1 MHENSNQ
8 NKESSHLNY
17 WDLNIFYGWAM
28 SQKLPV
34 NDCKQIED
42 ISEYDEIFIKSYNGE
57 CDEGHI
63 FEVDT
68 KNHEIYITF
77 TITYPFCQKE

>member
-34 NDCKQIED
+34 NDFKQIED
-42 ISEYDEIFIKSYNGE
+42 ISEY
-57 CDEGHI
+57 DEGHI